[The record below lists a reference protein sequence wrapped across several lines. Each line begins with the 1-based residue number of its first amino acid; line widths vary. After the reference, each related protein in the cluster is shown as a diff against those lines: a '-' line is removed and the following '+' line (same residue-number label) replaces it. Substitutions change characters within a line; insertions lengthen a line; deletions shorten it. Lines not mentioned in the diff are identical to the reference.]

1 MDDHDQAG
9 DQPHDPVEVR
19 AVHHEPSIPRP
30 SPSPT
35 SRPSPLQCCC
45 GRLDCAFLK
54 HNNAALEELERDLA
68 TAARLGQV
76 RPIPVLPMALFF
88 CKREE
93 RFLPAVLP
101 AAPAVDMSLTF
112 ALQALLHRH
121 ETFVAEAQED
131 RKRLL
136 AAMEKLEQDK
146 REMQATNA
154 RIVEENRSLQEQLD
168 GLNKEVASSDA
179 QIKSLTQKLE
189 QTHQEMRELAV
200 AASRASELEAQL
212 SAMEAEQL
220 KLQQEL
226 ILTQEDEKSA
236 VQRWKKAESALRD
249 LQDQLDR
256 LELEARQER
265 EQHAEMIK
273 RMERR
278 RAVERELDG
287 AAGRLKG
294 AAAAAAIDRNQSGTS
309 VVSKFVRD
317 ILQDNANLQ
326 MGIVELR
333 EMLESSNR
341 EVENLREQI
350 LQHQPLPA
358 EQQQRTIRLDEE
370 LESKEP
376 RRISQEFHFHHHYHS
391 SAGSRGDRSH
401 ISRRPKKK
409 RTIFNTA
416 TSGPHT
422 PRASLHRAQL
432 SSSSTSTIMSQTSAT
447 IPSPPPRRYSS
458 LQSPGGSSSLASSPQ
473 SGYRPSSIFD
483 VMDHGF
489 ESSRPTSP
497 ESVGFASPQMIP
509 RRKKRLSN
517 LSVRS
522 SSGPAGFQGLSSSFD
537 DDAEQAVPREDDE
550 DATEHSA
557 GMGEDVRLPPA
568 IPEEQE
574 DAPSTR
580 EESDAEA
587 EADAEVSPRH
597 HTDEDGLSLQF
608 RSLRKSASHDSL
620 LSVSGM
626 DIHTLRDRPSQL
638 LMGTD
643 SRYFARRPPWTISAI
658 TGLTSTAPVI
668 SATNITADRGFLY
681 STSRKSPHSLLATVA
696 ASSVSGGSGVAS
708 TDETSTDGRS
718 TRSNPVPIPGK
729 AATLGRRVGGWVL
742 GKWGMAPSFSTGDLR
757 AQAALNAS
765 NSISTSTSTAKS
777 KTAASRPPGVNQKGP
792 IPGLRPPAPPP
803 SSVHASG
810 VDEELLKESLKE

>member
-1 MDDHDQAG
+1 
-9 DQPHDPVEVR
+9 
-19 AVHHEPSIPRP
+19 
-30 SPSPT
+30 
-35 SRPSPLQCCC
+35 
-45 GRLDCAFLK
+45 
-54 HNNAALEELERDLA
+54 
-68 TAARLGQV
+68 
-76 RPIPVLPMALFF
+76 MAS
-88 CKREE
+88 
-93 RFLPAVLP
+93 
-101 AAPAVDMSLTF
+101 SLTF

-121 ETFVAEAQED
+121 ESYVAEAQED
-131 RKRLL
+131 RSRLL

-154 RIVEENRSLQEQLD
+154 RLVEENRNLQEQLEA
-168 GLNKEVASSDA
+168 LNKEVASSDT
-179 QIKSLTQKLE
+179 QIKSLTHKLE
-189 QTHQEMRELAV
+189 QTHEEMRELAV

-256 LELEARQER
+256 LEQEARQER

-294 AAAAAAIDRNQSGTS
+294 AAAAAAIDRNQNGTS

-350 LQHQPLPA
+350 LLHQPLA
-358 EQQQRTIRLDEE
+358 TESSGQQQRTTRLDEE

-391 SAGSRGDRSH
+391 SSSSIGSRRSH

-409 RTIFNTA
+409 RTVFSNA

-422 PRASLHRAQL
+422 PRASLHRSQL

-447 IPSPPPRRYSS
+447 IPSPPPRRYS

-473 SGYRPSSIFD
+473 SAYRPSSIFD

-497 ESVGFASPQMIP
+497 ESVGFASPKMIP
-509 RRKKRLSN
+509 RRQKRFSDT
-517 LSVRS
+517 SVRS
-522 SSGPAGFQGLSSSFD
+522 SSGPAGFLSSSFD
-537 DDAEQAVPREDDE
+537 DDGAEQAVPREEDE
-550 DATEHSA
+550 DADATEHGA

-580 EESDAEA
+580 GTESDAEA
-587 EADAEVSPRH
+587 EADADAASKAASEVSPRH
-597 HTDEDGLSLQF
+597 HTDDDEFSSLQF
-608 RSLRKSASHDSL
+608 RPLRKSASHESL

-638 LMGTD
+638 LMGMD
-643 SRYFARRPPWTISAI
+643 SRYFARRHHHIFSPI
-658 TGLTSTAPVI
+658 TGLTSTTPVI
-668 SATNITADRGFLY
+668 SATNITADRGSLY

-708 TDETSTDGRS
+708 TEETSTHGRS
-718 TRSNPVPIPGK
+718 TRSSPVPIPGK

-765 NSISTSTSTAKS
+765 NSASTTTSTSTAKS
-777 KTAASRPPGVNQKGP
+777 KTAGTASAPPSRPPGVNQKGP

-803 SSVHASG
+803 SSVHASSL
-810 VDEELLKESLKE
+810 DEELLKESLKE